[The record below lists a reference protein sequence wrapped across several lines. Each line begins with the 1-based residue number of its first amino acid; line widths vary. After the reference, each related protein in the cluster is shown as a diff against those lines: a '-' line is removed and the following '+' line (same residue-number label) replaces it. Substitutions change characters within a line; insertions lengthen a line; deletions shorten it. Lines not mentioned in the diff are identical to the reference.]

1 MFDNEYL
8 RALTCEP
15 RAISDQR
22 EKSKKLPSPKCVI
35 VCFFYHQPKAF
46 NLDLPKKK
54 KMISIHYPHCH

>member
-54 KMISIHYPHCH
+54 K